1 MKEID
6 LIELKESNKNGKNWF
21 NAYQEIDSFL
31 FLELERNNLDFPLI
45 KGNDDPSK
53 NTIEA
58 IKMLIAKAK

>member
-6 LIELKESNKNGKNWF
+6 LIELKESNENGKNWF

-31 FLELERNNLDFPLI
+31 FSELERNNLDFPII
-45 KGNDDPSK
+45 KGSDDPSK